1 MKLKKGFTLI
11 ELMIVV
17 AIIGILAAIA
27 IPAYDGYVRNARMSK
42 VGDAVDS
49 ARRWVTAGFQSDA
62 SRRSNGIVYVAAND
76 MGAAAGAGNQ
86 GEFPRTEGNI
96 VNALNQDLGG
106 VCFAAGTCT
115 TSSPEGGQLPYA
127 AMGGAGPLPAAS
139 EAFGIVG
146 IGIIQGTGLALP
158 SAGGWQTGNQ
168 VVIVR
173 PQYLDLTRS
182 TVTLTY

>member
-1 MKLKKGFTLI
+1 MKLKRGFTLI

-42 VGDAVDS
+42 VGDGVDS

-62 SRRSNGIVYVAAND
+62 SRRSNGIAYTNAND
-76 MGAAAGAGNQ
+76 MGAAAGSQ
-86 GEFPRTEGNI
+86 SEFPRTEQHI
-96 VNALNQDLGG
+96 VNALNQDPGNL
-106 VCFAAGTCT
+106 CTAAKNCT
-115 TSSPEGGQLPYA
+115 TSSPEGGQLPFK
-127 AMGGAGPLPAAS
+127 AMGGAGPLAAAD

-146 IGIIQGTGLALP
+146 IGIVQGTGTALP

-168 VVIVR
+168 VLVVR

-182 TVTLTY
+182 VVTITY